1 MFKDVFIFS
10 IIGSKGANIKRMKK
24 DKNVTK
30 VTSMFFCNAI
40 KIKEQNIKNVINI
53 AKPVSNLIH
62 NGGTLTINKY
72 CSDFSNIEY
81 SNNPYTLNS
90 SINIIDNKDINNN
103 KIKNLKLYRSNKI
116 NKNKNNIFNKM
127 NLDISNK

>member
-1 MFKDVFIFS
+1 MSLLYFYY
-10 IIGSKGANIKRMKK
+10 SKLSNISK
-24 DKNVTK
+24 
-30 VTSMFFCNAI
+30 
-40 KIKEQNIKNVINI
+40 QNVII
-53 AKPVSNLIH
+53 MAKPVSSLIH
-62 NGGTLTINKY
+62 NGGKLTIDKY
-72 CSDFSNIEY
+72 CSNFSNIEY